1 MKSKQQ
7 LFLVLGGAVALVGAF
22 ILAAFIYNN
31 QRAEELASIETENP
45 VDNAFVRVYAQRVG
59 SPSAKVTLVEFLDPG
74 CETCAAMA
82 PHVKAILDAHPG
94 QVQLVLRYN
103 PLHQGADTAV
113 KMLEAARKQGMYWE
127 TLQLMF
133 DTQSQWAS
141 HHHPAPEK
149 LRELLPSLGLDM
161 TRLEQEMHGMD
172 IANVLYQDMADA
184 KTLGAR
190 KTPTFFVNGK
200 PLTSFGL
207 PQLQSLVAS
216 EMAANYGR

>member
-1 MKSKQQ
+1 MKSKQRIV
-7 LFLVLGGAVALVGAF
+7 LALVAAGVLVGAF
-22 ILAAFIYNN
+22 ILAASIYNS
-31 QRAEELASIETENP
+31 QRAEKLASIEQASP
-45 VDNAFVRVYAQRVG
+45 VDNAFVRSYSQRLG
-59 SPSAKVTLVEFLDPG
+59 PRSAKVTLVEFLDPG
-74 CETCAAMA
+74 CESCAAMS

-113 KMLEAARKQGMYWE
+113 KLLEAARKQGMYWE

-141 HHHPAPEK
+141 HHHPAPE
-149 LRELLPSLGLDM
+149 ELLTFLPSLGLDM
-161 TRLEQEMHGMD
+161 ARLELEMQGMD
-172 IANVLYQDMADA
+172 IAHILQQDMADA

-200 PLTSFGL
+200 PLTRFGL
-207 PQLQSLVAS
+207 PQLQALVAS
-216 EMAANYGR
+216 EVAAN

>member
-1 MKSKQQ
+1 MKSKQK
-7 LFLVLGGAVALVGAF
+7 LVLVVGAVVALVGGF

-31 QRAEELASIETENP
+31 QRAEKLASIEKASP
-45 VDNAFVRVYAQRVG
+45 VDNAFVRGYAQRLG
-59 SPSAKVTLVEFLDPG
+59 PRDAKVTLVEFFDPG
-74 CETCAAMA
+74 CESCADMS

-113 KMLEAARKQGMYWE
+113 KMLEAARKQGKYWE

-133 DTQSQWAS
+133 DTQSEWAS
-141 HHHPAPEK
+141 HRHPAPEK
-149 LRELLPSLGLDM
+149 LLQILPSLGLDM
-161 TRLEQEMHGMD
+161 ARLEGEMEGID
-172 IANVLYQDMADA
+172 IAHILLQDMEDA

-200 PLTSFGL
+200 PLTRFGL
-207 PQLQSLVAS
+207 PQLQALVAS
-216 EMAANYGR
+216 EVAAN

>member
-1 MKSKQQ
+1 MRPKHK
-7 LFLVLGGAVALVGAF
+7 LVLVFGAAGMLVGGF

-31 QRAEELASIETENP
+31 QRAEKLASIEKASP
-45 VDNAFVRVYAQRVG
+45 VDNAFVRGYAQRLG
-59 SPSAKVTLVEFLDPG
+59 PRDAKVTLVEFFDPG
-74 CETCAAMA
+74 CESCAAMS

-113 KMLEAARKQGMYWE
+113 KMLEAARKQGKYWE
-127 TLQLMF
+127 ALQLMF

-149 LRELLPSLGLDM
+149 LLEFLPSLGLDM
-161 TRLEQEMHGMD
+161 TRLELEMQGMD
-172 IANVLYQDMADA
+172 IAHILQQDIADA
-184 KTLGAR
+184 KKLGVR

-200 PLTSFGL
+200 PLTRFGL
-207 PQLQSLVAS
+207 PQLQALVAS
-216 EMAANYGR
+216 EVAAN

>member
-1 MKSKQQ
+1 MKSKQK
-7 LFLVLGGAVALVGAF
+7 LVLVVGAVVALVGGF

-31 QRAEELASIETENP
+31 QRAEKLASIEKASP
-45 VDNAFVRVYAQRVG
+45 VDNAFVRVYAQRLG
-59 SPSAKVTLVEFLDPG
+59 PRDAKVTLVEFLDPG
-74 CETCAAMA
+74 CESCAALA

-94 QVQLVLRYN
+94 EVQLVLRYN

-141 HHHPAPEK
+141 HHHPTPER
-149 LRELLPSLGLDM
+149 LFEFLPSLGLDI
-161 TRLEQEMHGMD
+161 TRLEREMQGMD
-172 IANVLYQDMADA
+172 IAHILQQDMVDA

-200 PLTSFGL
+200 PLPSFGV
-207 PQLQSLVAS
+207 PQLQALVAS
-216 EMAANYGR
+216 EVAAN

>member
-1 MKSKQQ
+1 MKSKQK
-7 LFLVLGGAVALVGAF
+7 LVLVFGGAGILVGAF

-31 QRAEELASIETENP
+31 QRAEKLASIERASP
-45 VDNAFVRVYAQRVG
+45 ADNAFVRGYAQRLG
-59 SPSAKVTLVEFLDPG
+59 PRDAKVTLVEFFDPG
-74 CETCAAMA
+74 CESCAAMS

-133 DTQSQWAS
+133 DTQSEWAS
-141 HHHPAPEK
+141 HHHPEPEK
-149 LRELLPSLGLDM
+149 LLEFLPSLGLDM
-161 TRLEQEMHGMD
+161 TRLELEMQGME
-172 IANVLYQDMADA
+172 IASILHQDMADA
-184 KTLGAR
+184 KTLGVR

-200 PLTSFGL
+200 PLTRFGL
-207 PQLQSLVAS
+207 PQLQALVAS
-216 EMAANYGR
+216 EVAANP

>member
-1 MKSKQQ
+1 MKSKQK
-7 LFLVLGGAVALVGAF
+7 LVLTLVAAGVLVGGF
-22 ILAAFIYNN
+22 ILAASIYNS
-31 QRAEELASIETENP
+31 QRAEKLASIEEASP
-45 VDNAFVRVYAQRVG
+45 VDNAFVRSYSQRLG
-59 SPSAKVTLVEFLDPG
+59 PRSAKVALVEFIDPG
-74 CETCAAMA
+74 CESCAALS

-113 KMLEAARKQGMYWE
+113 KLLEAARKQGMYWE

-149 LRELLPSLGLDM
+149 LLEFLPTLGLDM
-161 TRLEQEMHGMD
+161 TRLELEMQGMD
-172 IANVLYQDMADA
+172 IAHILQQDMADA
-184 KTLGAR
+184 KTLGVR

-207 PQLQSLVAS
+207 PQLQALVAS
-216 EMAANYGR
+216 EVAAN

>member
-1 MKSKQQ
+1 MKSKQK
-7 LFLVLGGAVALVGAF
+7 LVLVFGAAGILVGAF

-31 QRAEELASIETENP
+31 ERAEKLASIEKESP
-45 VDNAFVRVYAQRVG
+45 VDNAFVRGYSQRLG
-59 SPSAKVTLVEFLDPG
+59 PRDAKVTLVEFFDPG
-74 CETCAAMA
+74 CESCAAMS

-103 PLHQGADTAV
+103 PLHQGADTVV
-113 KMLEAARKQGMYWE
+113 KLLEAARKQGMYWE

-133 DTQSQWAS
+133 DTQSEWAS

-161 TRLEQEMHGMD
+161 TRLELEMQGMD
-172 IANVLYQDMADA
+172 IAHILHQDTADA
-184 KTLGAR
+184 KTLGVR

-200 PLTSFGL
+200 PLTRFGL
-207 PQLQSLVAS
+207 PQLQALVAS
-216 EMAANYGR
+216 EVAAN